1 MTKLLLRYNPLS
13 SSKAVFSP
21 VAFMVSP
28 PSYSISLFGFCSH
41 YSARTF
47 LSLVSDSL
55 FAVLSFPSPAA
66 THLFAS
72 LLWASVTKKL
82 SWHPSPHLLLLY
94 LSSLPNKRRNYPK
107 SLTAILSYNS
117 MVVPLLPTLQSL
129 CFYCPART
137 YTWVSHRHFMDIRK
151 RDARVRSQRCVQD
164 VESSS

>member
-55 FAVLSFPSPAA
+55 FTVLSFPSPAA
-66 THLFAS
+66 THLFAY

-82 SWHPSPHLLLLY
+82 SWHPSPHPLLLY

-107 SLTAILSYNS
+107 SLTAILSLQQHGRTS
-117 MVVPLLPTLQSL
+117 PSQAPVLVFLLPSKNLYLGVPQALHGYKEKGCKSEKSKM
-129 CFYCPART
+129 CSGC
-137 YTWVSHRHFMDIRK
+137 
-151 RDARVRSQRCVQD
+151 
-164 VESSS
+164 